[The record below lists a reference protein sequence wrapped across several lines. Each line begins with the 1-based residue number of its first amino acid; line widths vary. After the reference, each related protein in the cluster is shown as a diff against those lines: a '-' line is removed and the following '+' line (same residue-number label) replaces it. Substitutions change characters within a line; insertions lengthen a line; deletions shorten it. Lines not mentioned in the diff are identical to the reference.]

1 MLNFD
6 FTDYSPFHSG
16 DQLHLIP
23 KNDVDTHHGVDC
35 KCDPIMIK
43 VETKAGDSKTV
54 AYLHQAYDMREY
66 VDIIPNLKLEE
77 AIIFRKKYKEN
88 LNSFVKKGN
97 ITQGKANMK
106 GFEFNSL
113 FEEIFKTN

>member
-23 KNDVDTHHGVDC
+23 KNDVDTHHGVEC
-35 KCDPIMIK
+35 KCEPFIIK
-43 VETKAGDSKTV
+43 VETQSGDSKTI
-54 AYLHQAYDMREY
+54 AYLHQAFDMREY
-66 VDIIPNLKLEE
+66 VDIIPNMSLEQ
-77 AIIFRKKYKEN
+77 AVAYRKKFKEN
-88 LNSFVKKGN
+88 INSYVEKGT

-106 GFEFNSL
+106 GFTFNSF
-113 FEEIFKTN
+113 FEEVFRVN